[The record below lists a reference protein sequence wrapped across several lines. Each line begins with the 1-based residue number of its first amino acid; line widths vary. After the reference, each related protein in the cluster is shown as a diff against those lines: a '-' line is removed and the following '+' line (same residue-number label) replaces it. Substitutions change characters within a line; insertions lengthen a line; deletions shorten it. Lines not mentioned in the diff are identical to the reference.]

1 MHLIGNELHAL
12 LVDNLRLLPRSML
25 RGTGKNKTTEN
36 WPVNNEMTA
45 TLRAAFIPRRFSLL
59 ASALALGLVA
69 TLSPV
74 SAAVAN
80 GCDGFG
86 VGVGSAESPYQV
98 SNRAQLEAVGQC
110 LGAGTYFVQTAH
122 IDLGGSAR
130 PWSPLAATDGFA
142 GNFDGDS
149 YEIGN
154 LYVRAPGLAGLF
166 AKLDGATI
174 TNLKLTDAD
183 VASSNTDAGILA
195 GFVSGST
202 IEDSLVTGV
211 VLGRNLAGGLIG
223 MTQGTRSFV
232 TRVASDVAVD
242 SEVGNAGG
250 LFGQIEFQSATV
262 TDVFVAGSV
271 NTEGMA
277 SGGAVGYGIAPNIN
291 RAVSVALV
299 TGGKVYRGGLIG
311 LMANNDSVLTNSF
324 FLDSAVTQVVSDFA
338 VAKSAEQLRDI
349 ATFSA
354 ATFSIGDTA
363 DSATTWRILADVN
376 SGYPQLAAA
385 SFVRAAATAAPVA
398 DTVYRGPML
407 EVPGPLSPVRAGS
420 KLTLLG
426 SNLAGISSLQIAGIE
441 VEFEITGDEITF
453 VVPRGLAAG
462 VYDLLITS
470 SAGRLTVQDAI
481 RVSGSA
487 ASSGAA
493 GDLRASTRMID
504 DGSLK
509 VWVFGAAGDGKVQI
523 KLNGQEVA
531 WVNATSADDPK
542 LRDGYLVRTLTLAAG
557 KNVIEVYVD
566 GERVSRRVATGS

>member
-12 LVDNLRLLPRSML
+12 LVGNSWVLPRSML
-25 RGTGKNKTTEN
+25 RGTGKNKTTED
-36 WPVNNEMTA
+36 WPVDNEMTA

-80 GCDGFG
+80 GCDGFQAG
-86 VGVGSAESPYQV
+86 DGSAESPYQV

-110 LGAGTYFVQTAH
+110 LGAGTYFVQAAH

-154 LYVRAPGLAGLF
+154 LYVRATGLAGLF

-183 VASSNTDAGILA
+183 VASSGNNAGVLA

-250 LFGQIEFQSATV
+250 LIGQIEFQSATV

-385 SFVRAAATAAPVA
+385 SFVRAATPVA

-462 VYDLLITS
+462 VYDLVIVS
-470 SAGRLTVQDAI
+470 DSGKLTIQGAI
-481 RVSGSA
+481 RV
-487 ASSGAA
+487 SGAA

-504 DGSLK
+504 HGSLK
-509 VWVFGAAGDGKVQI
+509 VWVFDAAGAGKVQI
-523 KLNGQEVA
+523 MLNGREVA
-531 WVNATSADDPK
+531 WVNAESADDPK

-566 GERVSRRVATGS
+566 GKRVERRVATGS